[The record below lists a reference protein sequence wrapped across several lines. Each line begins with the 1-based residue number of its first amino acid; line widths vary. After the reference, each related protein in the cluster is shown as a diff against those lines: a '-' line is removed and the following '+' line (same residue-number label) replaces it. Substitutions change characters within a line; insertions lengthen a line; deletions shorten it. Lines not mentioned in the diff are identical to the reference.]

1 MDDLY
6 LWQNH
11 IFDLSSRL
19 DEWFYRLACA
29 TSVVNTV
36 QLFWW
41 TLKRWNFN
49 KARLTAYIWE
59 PCSFIY
65 RSEEIFL
72 KLIKICVA
80 LGFIPR
86 RIICQELL
94 FGLSKMWVSIILQ
107 RLSTAK
113 ALISIYEDIHFIF
126 SKIHE
131 VENVIIDPMKA
142 KMSQLRKKVCMC
154 LLWALSPTKRYR
166 KKAFKMVISCLFLKS
181 NFIFSSEVH

>member
-1 MDDLY
+1 MNDLY

-19 DEWFYRLACA
+19 NEWFYRLACA
-29 TSVVNTV
+29 SSVVNSV

-49 KARLTAYIWE
+49 KAHLTAYIWE
-59 PCSFIY
+59 LCIFIY

-86 RIICQELL
+86 RIICRELL

-131 VENVIIDPMKA
+131 VENVIKEPMKA
-142 KMSQLRKKVCMC
+142 KMSQFEIESLHVGHRMWTAH
-154 LLWALSPTKRYR
+154 LNKRNHVHIMHYY
-166 KKAFKMVISCLFLKS
+166 LFY
-181 NFIFSSEVH
+181 